1 MTGTAN
7 RWWLLF
13 AVPTALLGVLIA
25 WGLASPSGP
34 ESSSTVRV
42 LAIGCGS
49 LTLGIATLAWMGRSE
64 RRPATTPAVMW
75 TQLTAVAAVWLVAE
89 ITPLVLN
96 AAAADGAPVTS
107 LTIGHFG
114 AFVSEVNVGRVGVA
128 VIACAFAVGWYGI
141 YGFTNPETV
150 PVAPALVVSALALAA
165 RPITGHMAQ
174 QSFGSIL
181 DAVHVLAAA
190 LWFGVLAALALAVP
204 SRGSWAI
211 WLPKYSALA
220 WRCVLAL
227 VVTGIVNAVVRLDS
241 LSAFYDTAYGRVI
254 LAKIVVIALLVAL
267 GWWWRRTWVVASAAH
282 RMSSDGSLRRAIG
295 EVVFMAIAF
304 GLAAALATTA

>member
-89 ITPLVLN
+89 ITLLVLN

-128 VIACAFAVGWYGI
+128 IIACAFAVVCYGI

-165 RPITGHMAQ
+165 RPITGHMA
-174 QSFGSIL
+174 
-181 DAVHVLAAA
+181 
-190 LWFGVLAALALAVP
+190 
-204 SRGSWAI
+204 
-211 WLPKYSALA
+211 
-220 WRCVLAL
+220 
-227 VVTGIVNAVVRLDS
+227 
-241 LSAFYDTAYGRVI
+241 
-254 LAKIVVIALLVAL
+254 
-267 GWWWRRTWVVASAAH
+267 
-282 RMSSDGSLRRAIG
+282 
-295 EVVFMAIAF
+295 
-304 GLAAALATTA
+304 

>member
-1 MTGTAN
+1 MSGTAN

-25 WGLASPSGP
+25 WGLASPAGP
-34 ESSSTVRV
+34 EASSTVRV

-49 LTLGIATLAWMGRSE
+49 VTLGIATLAWMGRGE
-64 RRPATTPAVMW
+64 RRPASPNSAMW
-75 TQLTAVAAVWLVAE
+75 TQLTAIAAVWLVAE
-89 ITPLVLN
+89 IALLALS
-96 AAAADGAPVTS
+96 AAAADGQPITA
-107 LTIGHFG
+107 LTVGHF
-114 AFVSEVNVGRVGVA
+114 ATFVGEVNVGRVGAAIIV
-128 VIACAFAVGWYGI
+128 CAFAVVCYGV
-141 YGFTNPETV
+141 YGFKNPETA
-150 PVAPALVVSALALAA
+150 PVAPALVVTALALAT

-181 DAVHVLAAA
+181 DAIHVLAAG
-190 LWFGVLAALALAVP
+190 LWFGVLAALALAMP
-204 SRGSWAI
+204 ARGAWAL

-227 VVTGIVNAVVRLDS
+227 VITGVVNAAVRLGS
-241 LSAFYDTAYGRVI
+241 VTAFVDTAYGRVV
-254 LAKIVVIALLVAL
+254 LAKLVAVALLLGL

-282 RMSSDGSLRRAIG
+282 RMSADGSLRRAIG
-295 EVVFMAIAF
+295 EVVLMAVAF